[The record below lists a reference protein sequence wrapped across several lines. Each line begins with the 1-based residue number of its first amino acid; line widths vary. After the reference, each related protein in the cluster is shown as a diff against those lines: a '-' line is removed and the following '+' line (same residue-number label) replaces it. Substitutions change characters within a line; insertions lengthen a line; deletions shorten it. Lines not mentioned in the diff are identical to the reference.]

1 MHRCIVALSQAFVEA
16 ILRLAAAL
24 SDAEAAAKQTT
35 TIRRSASPPSPP
47 PPRPHS
53 ACAATTARPSAS
65 PTKMRRAPTPAPRTP
80 LRTTPSA
87 KPPRAH
93 LAWAAV
99 KAAPRA
105 ARAAAGP
112 RPGAGPARP
121 TPACP
126 ARVGGATL
134 PLAGALSTLLEA
146 AVRLSG
152 AELAADEREKAWLVG
167 PSEARVASLRYVFNH
182 AVRPGRSAEEEKE
195 QISAADTLR
204 IFALAGL
211 VGEALS
217 AHQVGPSHRSTNVA
231 TARG

>member
-1 MHRCIVALSQAFVEA
+1 
-16 ILRLAAAL
+16 
-24 SDAEAAAKQTT
+24 
-35 TIRRSASPPSPP
+35 
-47 PPRPHS
+47 
-53 ACAATTARPSAS
+53 
-65 PTKMRRAPTPAPRTP
+65 
-80 LRTTPSA
+80 
-87 KPPRAH
+87 
-93 LAWAAV
+93 V
-99 KAAPRA
+99 KAAPSAR
-105 ARAAAGP
+105 RAAAGP

-121 TPACP
+121 TPAFA

-195 QISAADTLR
+195 RISAADTLR

-217 AHQVGPSHRSTNVA
+217 AHQVGRSHRP
-231 TARG
+231 TARDGARHVAAAGGGCHAAPGAARRNSAEGAATPCSTLQPGAT